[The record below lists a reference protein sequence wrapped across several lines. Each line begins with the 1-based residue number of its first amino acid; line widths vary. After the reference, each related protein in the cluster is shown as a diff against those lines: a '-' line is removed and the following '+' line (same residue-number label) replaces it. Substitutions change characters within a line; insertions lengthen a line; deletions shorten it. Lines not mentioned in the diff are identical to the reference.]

1 MADLKLLAVEEV
13 VATCQQGAAEAAA
26 VFSRTFGGE
35 FTLQVKAPEVFAFR
49 SLPEGLRGPGLV
61 VTLQAGSATA
71 LLLLP
76 EQSGIIP
83 AWYANPDATGESRL
97 TTLAQELGMIL
108 LPEAY
113 MPEEFRAARVARLVE
128 AVARGGLADDSMAV
142 PLELRC
148 SDNRQGVAWLVWPAT
163 RPQMVFDQRAGRPA
177 AETVAP
183 ARLSGRQ
190 QVTAGKKA
198 ASVRDLP
205 IFSRSLLRIE
215 VPVVV
220 TLARKRQPLGRIV
233 ELGPGSIIHF
243 EKSCEEMLDLEV
255 GGLAVARGEAIKV
268 GDKFGLRVTSIVLP
282 GERFQPLR
290 PTRKA
295 AG

>member
-1 MADLKLLAVEEV
+1 MADLKLLAIEEV
-13 VATCQQGAAEAAA
+13 VAACQQGSSEAAA

-35 FTLQVKAPEVFAFR
+35 FTLQVKTPEVLVFR

-61 VTLQAGSATA
+61 VALTVGSTAA

-76 EQSGIIP
+76 EQSGIMP
-83 AWYANPDATGESRL
+83 AWYAAPDATGESRL
-97 TTLAQELGMIL
+97 TTLAQELGMVL

-113 MPEEFRAARVARLVE
+113 MAEEFRATRVARLVE
-128 AVARGGLADDSMAV
+128 AVARGGVADGSMAV
-142 PLELRC
+142 PLELSC
-148 SDNRQGVAWLVWPAT
+148 SDARRGVAWLVWPAT
-163 RPQMVFDQRAGRPA
+163 RPQMVFDERARNPAAGMASPAKAAGRQHA
-177 AETVAP
+177 AA
-183 ARLSGRQ
+183 S
-190 QVTAGKKA
+190 KKA
-198 ASVRDLP
+198 ASVGNLP
-205 IFSRSLLRIE
+205 IYSRSLLRIR

-220 TLARKRQPLGRIV
+220 TLARKRQPLGRVV

-282 GERFQPLR
+282 EERFQPLR
-290 PTRKA
+290 PTPKA